1 MLKMSE
7 DVCLTKTI
15 KNQMKNQEE
24 LNFLYDR
31 LAFCLQIR
39 FLAVDSYLLHS
50 EYILFTIV
58 NSKK

>member
-24 LNFLYDR
+24 LNFLDDKS
-31 LAFCLQIR
+31 AVCLQIR
-39 FLAVDSYLLHS
+39 FLAVDSYLLK
-50 EYILFTIV
+50 IQKC
-58 NSKK
+58 NSRPDICLE

>member
-1 MLKMSE
+1 MSE

-24 LNFLYDR
+24 LNFLDDKS
-31 LAFCLQIR
+31 AVCLQIR

-50 EYILFTIV
+50 EYIIAVLFYKRCSE
-58 NSKK
+58 N